1 MLSNSKPP
9 HDAPLNYHQE
19 LARLHLEK
27 FGVEPFITGI
37 NWNRPN
43 LIEKGIIKAIESGQ
57 PYVEEELPPG
67 TVA

>member
-1 MLSNSKPP
+1 MLNNSKPP
-9 HDAPLNYHQE
+9 HDAPLDFQG
-19 LARLHLEK
+19 LVRLHLEK

>member
-1 MLSNSKPP
+1 MLNNSKPP
-9 HDAPLNYHQE
+9 HYAPLNYHQE
-19 LARLHLEK
+19 LVRLHLEK

-37 NWNRPN
+37 NWNQPD

-57 PYVEEELPPG
+57 PYVEEELPQG

>member
-9 HDAPLNYHQE
+9 HDAPLDFQV
-19 LARLHLEK
+19 LVRMHLEK

-37 NWNRPN
+37 NWNQPD

>member
-1 MLSNSKPP
+1 
-9 HDAPLNYHQE
+9 